1 MLRAHIKFAIL
12 LLALNAGC
20 NSGASGLDRG
30 RVKVNGLSPQASK
43 LPIVSRA
50 QGSRTSLS
58 LGQFQ
63 TRQTISFK
71 LPDDFTTA
79 GSSIDMIRKRPEPE
93 QSVFTN
99 LLIPNPGAS
108 ATASN
113 VTMIRDADGV
123 ATVSFYAGLLIRAG
137 VVTYGDNIIQL
148 DAKNNEETVQTLEL
162 KFNVRDFNV
171 GGLAITGFTR
181 PSQSSPQASGQISE
195 QGDFQGWLSLLTV
208 SSVAEVSPSGPPQS
222 FMQSE
227 FFRIINP

>member
-1 MLRAHIKFAIL
+1 MLRAQINLTIL
-12 LLALNAGC
+12 LLTLNSGC

-71 LPDDFTTA
+71 LPEDFTTVA
-79 GSSIDMIRKRPEPE
+79 SSIGMIRKRPEPE
-93 QSVFTN
+93 LSVFTN
-99 LLIPNPGAS
+99 LPIPNPGES
-108 ATASN
+108 TTASN
-113 VTMIRDADGV
+113 VTMTRDADGV
-123 ATVSFYAGLLIRAG
+123 AVVSFYVGVLIRAG
-137 VVTYGDNIIQL
+137 GLTYGDNIIQL
-148 DAKNNEETVQTLEL
+148 DAKNNEETIQTLEL
-162 KFNVRDFNV
+162 KFTVRDFNV

-181 PSQSSPQASGQISE
+181 PSQASPQVNGQVSE
-195 QGDFQGWLSLLTV
+195 LGNFQGWLSLLTV
-208 SSVAEVSPSGPPQS
+208 SSVGEVNPNGAPQS

>member
-79 GSSIDMIRKRPEPE
+79 GSSIDMIRKRPEPN
-93 QSVFTN
+93 S
-99 LLIPNPGAS
+99 GSS

-123 ATVSFYAGLLIRAG
+123 ATVSFYAGVLIRAG
-137 VVTYGDNIIQL
+137 VLTYGDNIIQL